1 MTNQTVGR
9 ERRMQR
15 EEILAAAAQ
24 IFRDKGY
31 HATSMQDIAEAV
43 HLQKGSLYHHIRS
56 KEEIL
61 ASLLDRALDLLI
73 LSMQE
78 VMASPLSVEQ
88 KLRSAMR
95 MYADNIAVHSDLA
108 AVLLLEYRNL
118 SPRLRARHMGRRDRF
133 EALWRELLRQGMQQ
147 GVFRTSDEKLVALAI
162 LGVQNWMLTWYRP
175 EGPLSAAE
183 LSNRFADLFLNGLLT
198 HGASD

>member
-43 HLQKGSLYHHIRS
+43 HLQKGSLYHHMRS

-73 LSMQE
+73 QSMQE

-118 SPRLRARHMGRRDRF
+118 SPRLRARHMGRRDP
-133 EALWRELLRQGMQQ
+133 
-147 GVFRTSDEKLVALAI
+147 LVALAS

>member
-1 MTNQTVGR
+1 
-9 ERRMQR
+9 MQR

-24 IFRDKGY
+24 IFREKGY

-61 ASLLDRALDLLI
+61 VSLLDRALDLLI
-73 LSMQE
+73 QSMQE
-78 VMASPLSVEQ
+78 VMASPLSIEE
-88 KLRSAMR
+88 KLRAAMR

-118 SPRLRARHMGRRDRF
+118 SPRLRSRHMGRRDRF
-133 EALWRELLRQGMQQ
+133 EALWRELIRQGMQQ

-175 EGPLSAAE
+175 EGALSAVE

-198 HGASD
+198 HGATR

>member
-1 MTNQTVGR
+1 
-9 ERRMQR
+9 MQR

-61 ASLLDRALDLLI
+61 AALLDRALDLLI

-78 VMASPLSVEQ
+78 VMASPLSVEE

-162 LGVQNWMLTWYRP
+162 LGVQNWMLTWYRA

-183 LSNRFADLFLNGLLT
+183 LSSRFADLFLNGLLT
-198 HGASD
+198 HGASH

>member
-1 MTNQTVGR
+1 
-9 ERRMQR
+9 MQR

-24 IFRDKGY
+24 IFREKGY

-43 HLQKGSLYHHIRS
+43 NLQKGSLYHHIRS

-73 LSMQE
+73 QSMQE
-78 VMASPLSVEQ
+78 VMASPLSIEE
-88 KLRSAMR
+88 KLRAAMR

-118 SPRLRARHMGRRDRF
+118 SPRLRSRHMGRRDRF
-133 EALWRELLRQGMQQ
+133 EALWRELIRQGMKQ
-147 GVFRTSDEKLVALAI
+147 GVFRTLDEKLVALAI
-162 LGVQNWMLTWYRP
+162 LGVQNWMLTWYRA

-183 LSNRFADLFLNGLLT
+183 LSSRFADLFLNGLLT
-198 HGASD
+198 DGDTH

>member
-1 MTNQTVGR
+1 
-9 ERRMQR
+9 MQR

-78 VMASPLSVEQ
+78 VMASPLSVEE

-118 SPRLRARHMGRRDRF
+118 SPRLRARHMGCRDRF
-133 EALWRELLRQGMQQ
+133 EALWRELIRQGMQQ

-162 LGVQNWMLTWYRP
+162 LGVQNWMLTWYRA

-198 HGASD
+198 HAASH

>member
-1 MTNQTVGR
+1 
-9 ERRMQR
+9 MQR

-24 IFRDKGY
+24 IFREKGY
-31 HATSMQDIAEAV
+31 HATSMQEIAEAV

-61 ASLLDRALDLLI
+61 ASLLDHALDLLI
-73 LSMQE
+73 QSMQE
-78 VMASPLSVEQ
+78 VMASPLSIEE
-88 KLRSAMR
+88 KLRAAMR

-133 EALWRELLRQGMQQ
+133 EALWRELIRQGMQQ
-147 GVFRTSDEKLVALAI
+147 GVFRASDEKLVALAI
-162 LGVQNWMLTWYRP
+162 LGVQNWMLTWYRA

-183 LSNRFADLFLNGLLT
+183 LSSRFADLFLNGLLT
-198 HGASD
+198 HGASH

>member
-1 MTNQTVGR
+1 
-9 ERRMQR
+9 MQR

-24 IFRDKGY
+24 IFREKGY

-43 HLQKGSLYHHIRS
+43 NLQKGSLYHHIRS

-78 VMASPLSVEQ
+78 VMASPLSVEE

-162 LGVQNWMLTWYRP
+162 LGVQNWMLTWYRA

-198 HGASD
+198 HGASH

>member
-1 MTNQTVGR
+1 
-9 ERRMQR
+9 MQR

-24 IFRDKGY
+24 IFREKGY

-78 VMASPLSVEQ
+78 VMASSQPVEE
-88 KLRSAMR
+88 KLRAAMR

-162 LGVQNWMLTWYRP
+162 LGVQNWMLTWYRA

-198 HGASD
+198 HGAHH

>member
-1 MTNQTVGR
+1 
-9 ERRMQR
+9 MQR

-78 VMASPLSVEQ
+78 VMASPLSVEE

-162 LGVQNWMLTWYRP
+162 LGAITVTGAVL
-175 EGPLSAAE
+175 
-183 LSNRFADLFLNGLLT
+183 RFRKSLD
-198 HGASD
+198 

>member
-1 MTNQTVGR
+1 
-9 ERRMQR
+9 MQR

-43 HLQKGSLYHHIRS
+43 HLQKGSLYHHIHS

-73 LSMQE
+73 LSMQD
-78 VMASPLSVEQ
+78 VMASPLSVEE

-162 LGVQNWMLTWYRP
+162 LGVQNWMLTWYRA

-198 HGASD
+198 HGASH

>member
-1 MTNQTVGR
+1 
-9 ERRMQR
+9 MQR

-78 VMASPLSVEQ
+78 VMASPLSVEE

-162 LGVQNWMLTWYRP
+162 LGVQNWMLTWYRA

-198 HGASD
+198 HAASH

>member
-1 MTNQTVGR
+1 
-9 ERRMQR
+9 MQR

-78 VMASPLSVEQ
+78 VMASPLSVEE

-133 EALWRELLRQGMQQ
+133 EALWRELIRQGMQQ

-162 LGVQNWMLTWYRP
+162 LGVQNWMLTWYRA

-198 HGASD
+198 HAASH

>member
-1 MTNQTVGR
+1 
-9 ERRMQR
+9 MQR

-43 HLQKGSLYHHIRS
+43 HLQKGSLYHHIHS

-61 ASLLDRALDLLI
+61 VSLLDRALDLLI
-73 LSMQE
+73 LSMQD
-78 VMASPLSVEQ
+78 VMASPLSVEE
-88 KLRSAMR
+88 KLRAAMR
-95 MYADNIAVHSDLA
+95 MYADIIAVHSDLA

-162 LGVQNWMLTWYRP
+162 LGVQNWMLTWYRA

-198 HGASD
+198 HGASH

>member
-1 MTNQTVGR
+1 
-9 ERRMQR
+9 MQR

-24 IFRDKGY
+24 IFREKGY

-78 VMASPLSVEQ
+78 VMASPLSVEE

-108 AVLLLEYRNL
+108 AVLVLEYRNL

-162 LGVQNWMLTWYRP
+162 LGVQNWMLTWYRA

-183 LSNRFADLFLNGLLT
+183 LSNRFADLFLKGLLT
-198 HGASD
+198 DGASH

>member
-1 MTNQTVGR
+1 
-9 ERRMQR
+9 MQR

-78 VMASPLSVEQ
+78 VMASPLSVEE

-162 LGVQNWMLTWYRP
+162 LGVQNWMLTWYRA

-198 HGASD
+198 HGASH

>member
-1 MTNQTVGR
+1 
-9 ERRMQR
+9 MQR

-78 VMASPLSVEQ
+78 VMASPLSVEE

-147 GVFRTSDEKLVALAI
+147 GVFRTSDDKLVALAI

>member
-1 MTNQTVGR
+1 
-9 ERRMQR
+9 MQR

-24 IFRDKGY
+24 IFREKGY

-43 HLQKGSLYHHIRS
+43 NLQKGSLYHHIHS

-78 VMASPLSVEQ
+78 VMASSQPVEE
-88 KLRSAMR
+88 KLRAAMR

-133 EALWRELLRQGMQQ
+133 EALWRELIRQGIQQ
-147 GVFRTSDEKLVALAI
+147 GVFRASDEKLVALAI
-162 LGVQNWMLTWYRP
+162 LGVQNWMLTWYRA
-175 EGPLSAAE
+175 EGPLSAVE
-183 LSNRFADLFLNGLLT
+183 LSSRFADLFLNGLLT
-198 HGASD
+198 DGAAH

>member
-1 MTNQTVGR
+1 
-9 ERRMQR
+9 MQR

-24 IFRDKGY
+24 IFREKGY
-31 HATSMQDIAEAV
+31 HATSMQDIAGAV

-73 LSMQE
+73 QSMQE
-78 VMASPLSVEQ
+78 VMASPLSIEE
-88 KLRSAMR
+88 KLRAAMR

-133 EALWRELLRQGMQQ
+133 EALWRELIRQGMQQ

-175 EGPLSAAE
+175 EGALSAVE

-198 HGASD
+198 HGATR

>member
-1 MTNQTVGR
+1 
-9 ERRMQR
+9 MQR

-24 IFRDKGY
+24 IFREKGY

-43 HLQKGSLYHHIRS
+43 NLQKGSLYHHIHS

-73 LSMQE
+73 FSMQE
-78 VMASPLSVEQ
+78 VMASSQPVEE
-88 KLRSAMR
+88 KLRAAMR

-133 EALWRELLRQGMQQ
+133 EALWRELIRQGIQQ
-147 GVFRTSDEKLVALAI
+147 GVFRASDEKLVALAI
-162 LGVQNWMLTWYRP
+162 LGVQNWMLTWYRA
-175 EGPLSAAE
+175 EGPLSAVE

-198 HGASD
+198 DGAAH

>member
-1 MTNQTVGR
+1 
-9 ERRMQR
+9 MQR

-24 IFRDKGY
+24 IFREKGY

-73 LSMQE
+73 QSMQE
-78 VMASPLSVEQ
+78 VMASPLSIEE
-88 KLRSAMR
+88 KLRAAMR

-133 EALWRELLRQGMQQ
+133 EALWRELIRQGMQQ

-175 EGPLSAAE
+175 EGALSAVE

-198 HGASD
+198 HGATR

>member
-1 MTNQTVGR
+1 
-9 ERRMQR
+9 MQR

-24 IFRDKGY
+24 IFREKGY

-43 HLQKGSLYHHIRS
+43 NLQKGSLYHHIRS

-78 VMASPLSVEQ
+78 VMASSQPVEE
-88 KLRSAMR
+88 KLRAAMR
-95 MYADNIAVHSDLA
+95 MYADNFAVHSDLA

-133 EALWRELLRQGMQQ
+133 EALWRELIRQGIQQ
-147 GVFRTSDEKLVALAI
+147 GVFRASDEKLVALAI
-162 LGVQNWMLTWYRP
+162 LGVQNWMLTWYRA
-175 EGPLSAAE
+175 EGPLSAVE

-198 HGASD
+198 DGAAH

>member
-1 MTNQTVGR
+1 
-9 ERRMQR
+9 MQR

-24 IFRDKGY
+24 IFREKGY

-43 HLQKGSLYHHIRS
+43 NLQKGSLYHHIRS

-78 VMASPLSVEQ
+78 VMASPLSVEE

-162 LGVQNWMLTWYRP
+162 LGVQNWMLTWYRAD
-175 EGPLSAAE
+175 GPLSAAE

-198 HGASD
+198 HGASH

>member
-1 MTNQTVGR
+1 
-9 ERRMQR
+9 MQR

-24 IFRDKGY
+24 IFREKGY

-43 HLQKGSLYHHIRS
+43 NLQKGSLYHHIRS

-78 VMASPLSVEQ
+78 VMASPLSVEE

-162 LGVQNWMLTWYRP
+162 LGVQNWMLTWYRA

-198 HGASD
+198 HGDSH

>member
-1 MTNQTVGR
+1 
-9 ERRMQR
+9 MQR

>member
-1 MTNQTVGR
+1 
-9 ERRMQR
+9 MQR

-24 IFRDKGY
+24 IFREKGY

-78 VMASPLSVEQ
+78 VMASPLSVEE

-133 EALWRELLRQGMQQ
+133 EALWRELIRQGMQQ

-175 EGPLSAAE
+175 EGPLTAAE

-198 HGASD
+198 HGASH

>member
-1 MTNQTVGR
+1 
-9 ERRMQR
+9 MQR

-78 VMASPLSVEQ
+78 VMASPLSVEE

-162 LGVQNWMLTWYRP
+162 LGVQNWMLTWYRA

-183 LSNRFADLFLNGLLT
+183 LSSRFADLFLNGLLT
-198 HGASD
+198 HGASH

>member
-1 MTNQTVGR
+1 
-9 ERRMQR
+9 MQR

-24 IFRDKGY
+24 IFREKGY

-43 HLQKGSLYHHIRS
+43 NLQKGSLYHHIHS

-73 LSMQE
+73 QSMQE
-78 VMASPLSVEQ
+78 VMASPVSVEE
-88 KLRSAMR
+88 KLRAAMR

-118 SPRLRARHMGRRDRF
+118 SPRLRARHMARRDRF
-133 EALWRELLRQGMQQ
+133 EALWRELIRQGMKQ

-162 LGVQNWMLTWYRP
+162 LGVQNWMLTWYRA
-175 EGPLSAAE
+175 EGPLSAVE
-183 LSNRFADLFLNGLLT
+183 LSNRFADLFLKGLLT
-198 HGASD
+198 DGATH

>member
-1 MTNQTVGR
+1 
-9 ERRMQR
+9 MQR

-24 IFRDKGY
+24 IFREKGY

-43 HLQKGSLYHHIRS
+43 NLQKGSLYHHIRS

-61 ASLLDRALDLLI
+61 ASLLDHALDLLI

-78 VMASPLSVEQ
+78 VMASPQPVEE
-88 KLRSAMR
+88 KLRAAMR

-133 EALWRELLRQGMQQ
+133 EALWRELIRQGIQQ
-147 GVFRTSDEKLVALAI
+147 GVFRASDEKLVALAI
-162 LGVQNWMLTWYRP
+162 LGVQNWMLTWYRA
-175 EGPLSAAE
+175 EGPLSAVE
-183 LSNRFADLFLNGLLT
+183 LASRFADLFLNGLLT
-198 HGASD
+198 EGAAH

>member
-1 MTNQTVGR
+1 
-9 ERRMQR
+9 MQR

-147 GVFRTSDEKLVALAI
+147 GVFRTSDDKLVALAI